1 MKSELLEETLENE
14 MEMKSLFLICCCD
27 FLMTYF
33 PVADIG
39 KLCFEDSALLTQ
51 LAFLGEY

>member
-14 MEMKSLFLICCCD
+14 MEMKSLFLIRCCD

-39 KLCFEDSALLTQ
+39 KLCLEDSALLTQ